1 MAGRPAL
8 GIDLGGTK
16 VLAGVV
22 DADNR
27 VLARAKRNTPAK
39 EGAQAILA
47 ALVGAARDAITA
59 AGVEPGRLVG
69 AGVGSPGP
77 LDPDRGVI
85 LFSANLNVKDF
96 ALGPDLSRALGTPVL
111 VRNDVRVGG
120 YGEYRLGAAKGRR
133 SMLAAFVGTGIGGC
147 VVVDGQIVVGATGN
161 AGEIG
166 HTILKAG
173 GPRCGCG
180 RLGCMEALASRTAI
194 ARRVRKAIRKGQ
206 ATVLKGAVSDKD
218 DRLKSRDL
226 AAAVEAGDLVAVKE
240 VRRAA
245 HYLGLGLGGLINV
258 LGPEI
263 VVVGGG
269 VAEALGDAYV
279 DLVRDAARSQA
290 LADPAGTIPI
300 VPAHLGDDA
309 GILGAALLAREQF
322 GAAEDSTGNVA

>member
-22 DADNR
+22 DAESR

-39 EGAQAILA
+39 EGGPAIVA
-47 ALVGAARDAITA
+47 AIVAAARDALA
-59 AGVEPGRLVG
+59 ASGVEAARLVG
-69 AGVGSPGP
+69 VGVGSPGP
-77 LDPDRGVI
+77 LDPERGVI
-85 LFSANLNVKDF
+85 LFSANLNVRDF
-96 ALGPDLSRALGTPVL
+96 PLGPEISRALGLPVL

-120 YGEYRLGAAKGRR
+120 FGEYRLGAAKGRR

-206 ATVLKGAVSDKD
+206 TTVLKGAVSDKD

-226 AAAVEAGDLVAVKE
+226 AAAVEAGDMVAVKE

-245 HYLGLGLGGLINV
+245 HFLGVGLGGFINV
-258 LGPEI
+258 LGPE
-263 VVVGGG
+263 VVVIGGG
-269 VAEALGDAYV
+269 VAEALGTAYV
-279 DLVRDAARSQA
+279 DLVRDAARTQA
-290 LADPAGTIPI
+290 LADPAGLIPI
-300 VPAHLGDDA
+300 VPAALGDDA

-322 GAAEDSTGNVA
+322 DAADSTGNVA